1 MIIPKQVIEAA
12 NRHSYPLLFATVSG
26 AHLYGFPS
34 RDSDWDVRGVHILPA
49 SQVVGLLPTEE
60 TITLTQDDDIELD
73 LVTHDIRKFFT
84 LLLRPN
90 GYVLEQLMSPIVVKT
105 SAEHAEVKALV
116 PQIVTRHHAH
126 HYLGFA
132 DNQWQILTKEE
143 QPRVKPLLY
152 AFRVLLTGI
161 HLMRSGNVEA
171 NLLHLTEM
179 YSIPLLA
186 ELIDLK
192 LEGAEK
198 QQLRPAMIGK
208 AEQEFA
214 TLRERL
220 TLEREQTSLPDAP
233 AARGALNDLLVR
245 VRLASV
251 VSTV

>member
-1 MIIPKQVIEAA
+1 LIIPKQVIEAA

>member
-1 MIIPKQVIEAA
+1 
-12 NRHSYPLLFATVSG
+12 
-26 AHLYGFPS
+26 
-34 RDSDWDVRGVHILPA
+34 
-49 SQVVGLLPTEE
+49 
-60 TITLTQDDDIELD
+60 
-73 LVTHDIRKFFT
+73 VTHDIRKFFT